1 MIHPNTEL
9 RVVNELIGYG
19 VFATEFVPKGTL
31 VYVQDAL
38 EVRLHPGDPRIIDP
52 ALFPLIERYSYSDS
66 SGNRIISWDLA
77 KYVNHCCD
85 ANTLSSGYGFE
96 IAVRDIVPGEEITD
110 DYGLF
115 LFDQREEMV
124 CLCAARNCRG
134 RLRVKDFDSCVAQ
147 WDMKVRAAVDLF
159 PYCSQPLLRL
169 LDRTTIRALNG
180 YIRGTRRY
188 RSVQTVRPC
197 SRSKRRNSALASASE
212 PGAAAVGALAL

>member
-19 VFATEFVPKGTL
+19 VFATTFIQKGTL
-31 VYVQDAL
+31 VYVRDAL
-38 EVRLHPGDPRIIDP
+38 EVRLHPGDPRSADP
-52 ALFPLIERYSYSDS
+52 ALLPSIERYSYSDS
-66 SGNRIISWDLA
+66 SGDRIISWDLA

-96 IAVRDIVPGEEITD
+96 IAIRDIMPGEQITD

-124 CLCAARNCRG
+124 CLCGMRNCRG
-134 RLRVKDFDSCVAQ
+134 SLRVEDFDSCVPH
-147 WDMKVRAAVDLF
+147 WDMKVRAAVDIS
-159 PYCSQPLLRL
+159 PYCAQPLLRL
-169 LDRTTIRALNG
+169 LDESTLRALNG

-188 RSVQTVRPC
+188 RSVRTVRPC

-212 PGAAAVGALAL
+212 PGVAAVGALAL